1 MDPRVAQ
8 EQVGTQLAEVRCGGM
23 LLPAGVR
30 QVESLNIIPGAQ
42 PYLGPSLLPPE
53 AAPWQAQ
60 NRAIHSFE
68 EAGRRGEE
76 GKAYR

>member
-8 EQVGTQLAEVRCGGM
+8 EQVGTQLAEARCGGM
-23 LLPAGVR
+23 FLPAGVR
-30 QVESLNIIPGAQ
+30 QMESLNIIPGGSA
-42 PYLGPSLLPPE
+42 LSVSPPFFPQE
-53 AAPWQAQ
+53 LFWQAQ

-76 GKAYR
+76 GKAHR